1 MGLSLKKILGDT
13 GTIFQT
19 QFGWG
24 SYIVSDDKTAYKK
37 IQVFVPYMNFLSPEV
52 ALLELQLLGR
62 KGPLKLP
69 LSVGQ

>member
-24 SYIVSDDKTAYKK
+24 SYIVSDAKTAY
-37 IQVFVPYMNFLSPEV
+37 
-52 ALLELQLLGR
+52 
-62 KGPLKLP
+62 
-69 LSVGQ
+69 